1 MFPLIVFAQEEIN
14 VKHTL
19 SEVTVYLNQAQLK
32 HTTSNFS
39 IPKGQHTLIIQD
51 VSTSIIPQT
60 IQISGQ
66 GNFVILSTQFRKNF
80 IQEKTVSK
88 QIKLLEDSLENLK
101 NKKSIFEIQ
110 LNTYDN
116 EEDLLLANKNIKG
129 DNNGVTTA
137 ELEKMANFYRNR
149 LVDIR
154 TKKLELLPKIK
165 KYNEQINKI
174 QNQLNELNA
183 QKNKPTGELLIEVYA
198 NANVQNAK
206 INFEYVC
213 DNAYWMPEY
222 EIRVNDLKQPAQ
234 LILKAQVVQNTG
246 IDWNNVS
253 LSLSSSSP
261 NLDHNKP
268 ILNPWYLNF
277 ISFYP
282 AKKSLS
288 KGKYR
293 QNQELAYAEE
303 PAPASVA
310 MNQDNY
316 TKNTESLYEHTNML
330 DKATTQEYQIQIPV
344 TVLSNKKPSR
354 IDVHSINISARYSYY
369 SVPKINESA
378 YLLAEIT
385 DWEQYNLMPAP
396 LFIFIENTYIGE
408 SEINPDITK
417 DTLQISLGQDKSI
430 SVKRQM
436 IKKFNEKKIIGNS
449 RKEIRAYEISLK
461 NKKNSNIEIVVED
474 QIPISTIQEIE
485 VELLESPNAVYDK
498 TTGKLIWKINLNP
511 GEEKKLQ
518 FKYSVKY
525 PKDKTINL

>member
-1 MFPLIVFAQEEIN
+1 MFPLLVFAQEEIN
-14 VKHTL
+14 VKSTL
-19 SEVTVYLNQAQLK
+19 SEVKVFLDQAQLK
-32 HTTSNFS
+32 HTTPNFS

-60 IQISGQ
+60 IQITGQ
-66 GNFVILSTQFRKNF
+66 GDFVILSTQTRNNF

-88 QIKLLEDSLENLK
+88 QIKLLEDSLETLK
-101 NKKSIFEIQ
+101 NKKSILEIQ

-154 TKKLELLPKIK
+154 TKKLELSSKIK

-174 QNQLNELNA
+174 QNQLNELKA

-206 INFEYVC
+206 LNFEYVC
-213 DNAYWMPEY
+213 ENAYWLPEY

-234 LILKAQVVQNTG
+234 LILKAIVGQNTG
-246 IDWNNVS
+246 IDWNNVK
-253 LSLSSSSP
+253 LSLSTSSP
-261 NLDHNKP
+261 NLDQNKP

-277 ISFYP
+277 ASDYHN
-282 AKKSLS
+282 KKSLS
-288 KGKYR
+288 KGKNK
-293 QNQELAYAEE
+293 QNQELAYAE
-303 PAPASVA
+303 APSSHTERDEYAACAVLE
-310 MNQDNY
+310 Y
-316 TKNTESLYEHTNML
+316 TNKL

-344 TVLSNKKPSR
+344 TILSNYITSR

-378 YLLAEIT
+378 YLLTEIT

-485 VELLESPNAVYDK
+485 VELLESSNAVYDK
-498 TTGKLIWKINLNP
+498 TTGKLTWKINLNP

-518 FKYSVKY
+518 FKFSVKY